1 MSPVSFVASL
11 KVLKLS
17 WRSLSSRIVVLKAGW
32 DRMTWKLKTFRCP
45 DSPLSGNCEPTI
57 RLVHKGENLYSIN
70 PFQPIPLTVWP
81 SSLRALKPHVLT

>member
-17 WRSLSSRIVVLKAGW
+17 WRSLSSRSGPQSWMDI
-32 DRMTWKLKTFRCP
+32 RMTWKLKKNSRCP
-45 DSPLSGNCEPTI
+45 DSRLSGNCEPTI

-70 PFQPIPLTVWP
+70 PFQPIPLTVCG
-81 SSLRALKPHVLT
+81 LLA